1 MMRIVVVEDEIRIR
15 EGISRLLKKL
25 NEEYE
30 IVGAAE
36 NGQEGLALIR
46 ELKPDVVITDIR
58 MPVMDGLEAARNIR
72 ALKRPDAVVVPI
84 FAMTAN
90 AYEEDKEMSRKA
102 GMNEHL
108 SKPIEAGIL
117 CRMIRKYTDQR
128 KKKQLE

>member
-58 MPVMDGLEAARNIR
+58 MPVMAGL
-72 ALKRPDAVVVPI
+72 LDAYV
-84 FAMTAN
+84 TLEN
-90 AYEEDKEMSRKA
+90 HLEEY
-102 GMNEHL
+102 L
-108 SKPIEAGIL
+108 SII
-117 CRMIRKYTDQR
+117 
-128 KKKQLE
+128 

>member
-58 MPVMDGLEAARNIR
+58 MPVMDGLEMLDR
-72 ALKRPDAVVVPI
+72 LYQE
-84 FAMTAN
+84 N
-90 AYEEDKEMSRKA
+90 AGTKAIVLSAYSEFEYARKA
-102 GMNEHL
+102 MQSGV
-108 SKPIEAGIL
+108 
-117 CRMIRKYTDQR
+117 
-128 KKKQLE
+128 

>member
-58 MPVMDGLEAARNIR
+58 MPVMDGLQATRFIR
-72 ALKRPDAVVVPI
+72 MSEKEDSVSIPI
-84 FAMTAN
+84 IAMSAN
-90 AYEEDKEMSRKA
+90 AFSEDMKKSMES
-102 GMNEHL
+102 GMNGHL
-108 SKPIEAGIL
+108 VKPIEVEKT
-117 CRMIRKYTDQR
+117 RKLLQ
-128 KKKQLE
+128 KCIK